1 MTKTP
6 IKRAPSRHLWFFRVL
21 SLDACTRRSSVLF
34 VPIPLLEATLWWF
47 GWKCVGSLCLGVF
60 RFVSR
65 LSTRFCTSLATTST
79 ARISNHLTT
88 RSLNCLDRE
97 AICLHQLFRCLLS
110 CNESKS
116 CKIKLSGRGR
126 SDSVFELV
134 ARVYPP
140 RPQRC
145 RLFRGLHCSRSVCGC
160 RPSLMPCIHIAIVC
174 FDS

>member
-1 MTKTP
+1 MF
-6 IKRAPSRHLWFFRVL
+6 SL
-21 SLDACTRRSSVLF
+21 STHAHRSSVLF
-34 VPIPLLEATLWWF
+34 VPIPSLEATLWWLD
-47 GWKCVGSLCLGVF
+47 WKCVGSLYLGVF

-65 LSTRFCTSLATTST
+65 LSTRFCISLATPGTT
-79 ARISNHLTT
+79 HTSNHLTT

-160 RPSLMPCIHIAIVC
+160 RRSLMPCIHIAVVC